1 MLTDMRGVREVT
13 LRIEPDLSGVDIVF
27 LGKFNPAILT
37 PAWFAMHELL
47 PSGIAESATLVAAH
61 RDVTA
66 FQTDWLQLHVTQDE
80 FRIHTSQSP
89 YVRLSDL
96 AERLFGEHLHH
107 TPLKALGINRRVH
120 FRVQN
125 MDERDR
131 IGRTLAPVTAWGSWS
146 DALGIDGDHGGPTSL
161 TMTQVSP
168 DDRPENDRINVT
180 VEPSGLVG
188 HGRTGVY
195 VRVNN
200 HFVRQEVDGAG
211 TREVLALL
219 KKHFES
225 SIHFSDGIIDHVMS
239 LATKEV

>member
-1 MLTDMRGVREVT
+1 MTM
-13 LRIEPDLSGVDIVF
+13 RIEPDLSGVDIVF

-47 PSGIAESATLVAAH
+47 PNRVAESATLIAAH
-61 RDVTA
+61 SDVTA
-66 FQTDWLQLHVTQDE
+66 FQADWLQLHVTQDE
-80 FRIHTSQSP
+80 FRIHTAQSP

-96 AERLFGEHLHH
+96 AERVFGEQLHH
-107 TPLKALGINRRVH
+107 TPLKALGINRQVH
-120 FRVQN
+120 FQVRN

-131 IGRTLAPVTAWGSWS
+131 IGRALAPVTAWGSWS
-146 DALGIDGDHGGPTSL
+146 DALGNSGDHGGPTSL

-168 DDRPENDRINVT
+168 DDRPDDDRINVT

-188 HGRTGVY
+188 DGRTGVY

-200 HFVRQEVDGAG
+200 HFVRQGVDNAS
-211 TREVLALL
+211 TREVVALL

-225 SIHFSDGIIDHVMS
+225 SICFSDDIIDHVMS
-239 LATKEV
+239 LTAKEV